1 MNNRIRE
8 LRQQYKITQS
18 VLAKKIGV
26 AQNTLSYWENG
37 KYDIDNESLQ
47 KLADVFNCTIDYL
60 LYRNDN
66 IGDTNL
72 RPLTAPL
79 SASNRIPV
87 LGKIPAGVPI
97 EAIQEIVDEIDI
109 SARLASDGHEYF
121 ALLVTGDSMFPEY
134 QDGDIVIVRK
144 QETADTGD
152 DVVAYINGYDATLKR
167 LVRSPLGL
175 TLRALNP
182 AYESKTFSLA
192 DVEVLPVRIA
202 GIVVEQRRNRRK

>member
-1 MNNRIRE
+1 MFSERLKALRKASGLTQIEFSKLFSISAGTIAMWETGKRHPDSETLIRI
-8 LRQQYKITQS
+8 
-18 VLAKKIGV
+18 
-26 AQNTLSYWENG
+26 AQH
-37 KYDIDNESLQ
+37 
-47 KLADVFNCTIDYL
+47 FNVTTDYL
-60 LYRNDN
+60 LGFDS
-66 IGDTNL
+66 NL
-72 RPLTAPL
+72 RPLNAPL
-79 SASNRIPV
+79 SVGGKIPV

-97 EAIQEIVDEIDI
+97 EAIQEIVDEIEI
-109 SARLASDGHEYF
+109 SGRFANDAHEYF

-167 LVRSPLGL
+167 LVKSPMGL

-192 DVEVLPVRIA
+192 DVENLPVCIA

>member
-1 MNNRIRE
+1 MFSERLKE
-8 LRQQYKITQS
+8 LRKSRNLTQIEF
-18 VLAKKIGV
+18 AKLFSISTGTIAMWETGKRHPDSE
-26 AQNTLSYWENG
+26 TLIRIA
-37 KYDIDNESLQ
+37 KY
-47 KLADVFNCTIDYL
+47 FNVTTDHL
-60 LYRNDN
+60 LGFDS
-66 IGDTNL
+66 NL

-79 SASNRIPV
+79 SSGERIPV

-97 EAIQEIVDEIDI
+97 EAVQEIVDEIEI
-109 SARLASDGHEYF
+109 SARLADDEYEYF

-167 LVRSPLGL
+167 LVKSPISL

-192 DVEVLPVRIA
+192 DIDNVPVRIA

>member
-8 LRQQYKITQS
+8 LRQQYKITQN
-18 VLAKKIGV
+18 VLSKKIGV

-60 LYRNDN
+60 LCRNDN
-66 IGDTNL
+66 VGDINL
-72 RPLTAPL
+72 RPLTVPL
-79 SASNRIPV
+79 SAGGKIPV

-97 EAIQEIVDEIDI
+97 EAVQEIVDEIEI
-109 SARLASDGHEYF
+109 SGRLAEDSHEYF

-182 AYESKTFSLA
+182 AYESKTFSSA
-192 DVEVLPVRIA
+192 DVENVPVRIA
-202 GIVVEQRRNRRK
+202 GVVVEQRRSRK

>member
-1 MNNRIRE
+1 MRNRIRE
-8 LRQQYKITQS
+8 LRQQYKITQNI
-18 VLAKKIGV
+18 LAKKLGV

-47 KLADVFNCTIDYL
+47 KIADIFNCTIDYL
-60 LYRNDN
+60 LYRNESLSDV
-66 IGDTNL
+66 NL

-79 SASNRIPV
+79 SAGGKIPV

-97 EAIQEIVDEIDI
+97 EAIQEIVDEIEI
-109 SARLASDGHEYF
+109 SGRFANDAHEYF

-167 LVRSPLGL
+167 LVKSPMGL

-192 DVEVLPVRIA
+192 DVENLPVCIA